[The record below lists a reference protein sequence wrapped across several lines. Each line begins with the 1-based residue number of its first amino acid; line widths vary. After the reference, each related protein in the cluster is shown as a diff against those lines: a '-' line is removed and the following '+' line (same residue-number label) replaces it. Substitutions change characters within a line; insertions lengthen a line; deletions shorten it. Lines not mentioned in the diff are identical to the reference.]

1 MVRQKGEI
9 FAMPKSGKGLT
20 SETSK
25 EFLAPAAKCL
35 KEKTSN
41 REPVTEKS
49 NQGADPCV
57 GDMQTHCEDME
68 INTEMLLR

>member
-25 EFLAPAAKCL
+25 GFLAPAAKCL
-35 KEKTSN
+35 KEKN
-41 REPVTEKS
+41 EQQRARHRKEQP
-49 NQGADPCV
+49 G
-57 GDMQTHCEDME
+57 G
-68 INTEMLLR
+68 